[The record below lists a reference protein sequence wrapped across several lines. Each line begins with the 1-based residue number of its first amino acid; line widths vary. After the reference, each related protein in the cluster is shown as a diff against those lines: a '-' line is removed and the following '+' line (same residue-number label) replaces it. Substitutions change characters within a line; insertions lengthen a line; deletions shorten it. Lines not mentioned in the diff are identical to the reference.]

1 MHLSN
6 SLAKRNVKIQA
17 IAVGFL
23 GIRIRMELTLVAY
36 QASGHVKWS
45 VRTDYR
51 LACRSEVCAPTHL
64 KEQLAV
70 RLRLDAGIVFFSL
83 DGLCDR

>member
-1 MHLSN
+1 
-6 SLAKRNVKIQA
+6 
-17 IAVGFL
+17 
-23 GIRIRMELTLVAY
+23 MELTLVAY

-45 VRTDYR
+45 VRIDYR

-70 RLRLDAGIVFFSL
+70 RLRLDAGIVFFS
-83 DGLCDR
+83 